1 MKILCTLLLATA
13 VTAHAKTWNFSDSN
27 ALSDWSAIGK
37 TQQESG
43 GIKLGPSAGDFAISG
58 LRLLDPA
65 KLSNRSLSLKCKIS
79 DVSVENTAEE
89 ELENGNDIRINI
101 VLNSI
106 PTANWESDKAVVN
119 VTLFYNSQNHAFWV
133 GLFGKGD
140 GAQRQETIPISS
152 GTFLGDGSGNG
163 EIEVSV
169 TLDEKKIHAIFS
181 RGGVPIKEL
190 DAEVPAHI
198 RSLLSD
204 NIYLLIVQQNIGK
217 GTGSI
222 LLNSVELN

>member
-1 MKILCTLLLATA
+1 MKILCALLLATA
-13 VTAHAKTWNFSDSN
+13 VTAHAKSWSFSDSN
-27 ALSDWSAIGK
+27 ALSDWAAIGK
-37 TQQESG
+37 NQQESG
-43 GIKLGPSAGDFAISG
+43 GLKLGPSVGDFAISG
-58 LRLLDPA
+58 LKLIDPA
-65 KLSNRSLSLKCKIS
+65 KLSNRSLSLKCKFS
-79 DVSVENTAEE
+79 DISVENAAEE

-106 PTANWESDKAVVN
+106 PTTNWESEKAVIN
-119 VTLFYNSQNHAFWV
+119 VTLFYNSANHAFWA

-140 GAQRQETIPISS
+140 GAPRQETVPISS
-152 GTFLGDGSGNG
+152 GAFLGDGSGNG

-181 RGGVPIKEL
+181 KGGVPIKEL

-217 GTGSI
+217 GTGSV
-222 LLNSVELN
+222 LLDSVELN